1 MVSYSVLSRLL
12 KCNQTFPRELM
23 VHFKRNVSVLTKN
36 REFIELLN
44 KTYKKDG
51 MTNISSNIISKVEEK
66 LHLQKNHP
74 LEIIKSK
81 IVNYFHGNY
90 RSRFGGC
97 IFASIDNLDPVVTVQ
112 QNFDRLNVPKNH
124 VSRSKND
131 NYYVNSEYV
140 LRSHTTAHEPDL
152 IRSGWNAFINTGD
165 VYRRDE
171 IDRCHYPVFH
181 QLEGVRIFEQHE
193 LFNESQ
199 VGS

>member
-1 MVSYSVLSRLL
+1 
-12 KCNQTFPRELM
+12 M

-74 LEIIKSK
+74 LEITKSK

-112 QNFDRLNVPKNH
+112 QNFDSLNVPKNH

-193 LFNESQ
+193 LFSESQ